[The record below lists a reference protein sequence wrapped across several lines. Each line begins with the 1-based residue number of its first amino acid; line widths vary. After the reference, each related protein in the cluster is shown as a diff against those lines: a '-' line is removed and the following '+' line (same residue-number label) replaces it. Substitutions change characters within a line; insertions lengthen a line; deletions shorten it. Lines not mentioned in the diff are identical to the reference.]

1 MKYIK
6 QPKKI
11 VTYPV
16 VWKLNK
22 LSNNK
27 ITMNIDQTINLNTCS
42 SNEFKGFTI
51 EYKQQFKDKYVKNNK
66 LNGIKNIVSWEIVLY
81 IFAYIYLSMYI
92 YIHKYL
98 YL

>member
-1 MKYIK
+1 
-6 QPKKI
+6 
-11 VTYPV
+11 
-16 VWKLNK
+16 
-22 LSNNK
+22 
-27 ITMNIDQTINLNTCS
+27 MNIDQTINLNTCS

-81 IFAYIYLSMYI
+81 IYLHISIYLCI